1 MCKLKKSL
9 YGLKQTL
16 RVGLDDLSLLFT
28 MKLNPN
34 GFLARL
40 KARLV
45 AKGYSQV
52 YDIDYQETFSLVT
65 KLTYVHI
72 LSLWLSLVPGP
83 FISWM

>member
-1 MCKLKKSL
+1 MCRLKKPL

-28 MKLNPN
+28 MKLNPS

-52 YDIDYQETFSLVT
+52 YNINYQETFSLVA
-65 KLTYVHI
+65 KLTYAQI
-72 LSLWLSLVPGP
+72 LSLWLSLITGP
-83 FISWM
+83 SIN